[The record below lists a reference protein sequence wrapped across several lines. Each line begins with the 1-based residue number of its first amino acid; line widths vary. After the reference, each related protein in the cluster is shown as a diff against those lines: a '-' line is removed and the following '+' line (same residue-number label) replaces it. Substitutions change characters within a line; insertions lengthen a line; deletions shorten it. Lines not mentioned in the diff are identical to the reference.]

1 MYNTVQYLLV
11 GDCVNYVSVAI
22 DGPAGAGK
30 SSISKELAK
39 RLNFVYVDTG
49 AIYRALA
56 YTALKNKLDTKLDV
70 EKISELVLKTSIDLK
85 YIEGIQHILVDGSDV
100 TAFIRTPE
108 VSKGASDVSAIPQV
122 REALL
127 SIQRDIANKNNV
139 LMDGRDIGTVVLPN
153 ATIKIFLTASIDERA
168 KRRYK
173 EMLEKGVECIFE
185 DIKAD
190 IAYRDDQDSNRP
202 VAPLKPAEDSVV
214 FDNSDYDFEESVD
227 YLYQLIKEKI

>member
-1 MYNTVQYLLV
+1 M
-11 GDCVNYVSVAI
+11 VNYISIAI

-39 RLNFVYVDTG
+39 KLNYIYVDTG
-49 AIYRALA
+49 AIYRSLA
-56 YTALKNKLDTKLDV
+56 YTALKNKLNTKTDI
-70 EKISELVLKTSIDLK
+70 EKISDLARECKIDLK
-85 YIEGIQHILVDGSDV
+85 YIDNVQHIFVDNNDV
-100 TAFIRTPE
+100 TGFIRTPE

-127 SIQRDIANKNNV
+127 SIQRDIASKNNV
-139 LMDGRDIGTVVLPN
+139 LMDGRDIGTVVLPD
-153 ATIKIFLTASIDERA
+153 ATIKLFLTASIDERA

-173 EMLEKGVECIFE
+173 EMMEKGVKCNFD

-202 VAPLKPAEDSVV
+202 VAPLKPADDSVI
-214 FDNSDYDFEESVD
+214 FDNSNYNFEESVE
-227 YLYQLIKEKI
+227 YLYKLIKEKI